1 MNNFAKIF
9 INALVYFNFHIHQI
23 IKKLNDAKKYT
34 LSNTRSLFYLKHKF
48 LLEFSFI
55 NI

>member
-23 IKKLNDAKKYT
+23 IKKYN